1 MKNIKQPLSP
11 RIKDLWR
18 MAGLGES
25 RASHFYGVSG
35 MYYSTDKVQSW
46 HQQQQ
51 LEHTEHSLISLPQIA
66 KKHVGKYGAP
76 CPGGRMSVFFV
87 DNVNYFGKI
96 GGFDLALQRIEARD
110 PRLPLQELVHI
121 HLMISIMR
129 NMFTVKWGKTFFTK
143 YETSTNPTL
152 HTHSHSHSHSTH
164 SGTWRHSTSAS

>member
-1 MKNIKQPLSP
+1 
-11 RIKDLWR
+11 
-18 MAGLGES
+18 
-25 RASHFYGVSG
+25 
-35 MYYSTDKVQSW
+35 
-46 HQQQQ
+46 
-51 LEHTEHSLISLPQIA
+51 
-66 KKHVGKYGAP
+66 
-76 CPGGRMSVFFV
+76 MSVFFV

-143 YETSTNPTL
+143 YKTSTTTPTL
-152 HTHSHSHSHSTH
+152 HTRSHTIHSLTH